1 MLRMGGGISSIYR
14 NLYFCGHCWN
24 VVSLLCEKLGTDARS
39 VRQRNYLTDCPAGQA
54 ASGFVALAFRRA
66 CVSIQ
71 SARLKAGS
79 TIAPEIQAAAQ
90 TLPFGR
96 KRDQRVEF
104 LPRGAGI
111 HGFGCEARAF
121 KKIRGAPGGDDC
133 SSSVGYDDVAARAWF
148 AGQDGAEEFRV
159 VCGVAAEHR
168 GNWRAA
174 EAEIFGRDF
183 VDADVAT
190 SHVAHFCFAGQ
201 RNLVEAACTVNDECA
216 LDAEFGERSRHFFHH
231 ACGEDTGDL
240 RTRARRIR

>member
-1 MLRMGGGISSIYR
+1 MLRMGGEISSIYR
-14 NLYFCGHCWN
+14 NLYFCGHCWY
-24 VVSLLCEKLGTDARS
+24 VVSLLCEKLGTDSRS
-39 VRQRNYLTDCPAGQA
+39 MRQRDYLTDCPAGQA

-79 TIAPEIQAAAQ
+79 TIAREIQTAAE
-90 TLPFGR
+90 TLRTGS

-104 LPRGAGI
+104 HPRGAGI
-111 HGFGCEARAF
+111 DRFGGEERAF
-121 KKIRGAPGGDDC
+121 VKIRGAPDGDDC
-133 SSSVGYDDVAARAWF
+133 RRSVGYDDVAARAWF
-148 AGQDGAEEFRV
+148 AGQNGAEEFRV
-159 VCGVAAEHR
+159 VCGVASENR

-183 VDADVAT
+183 VDADIAT

-201 RNLVEAACTVNDECA
+201 GNFVEAACTVNDECA

-231 ACGEDTGDL
+231 ARGEDAGDL
-240 RTRARRIR
+240 RPRARLIR